1 MNYTDKIWTPK
12 DFSPWFL
19 MSDNTVTYRTG
30 RLLTWA
36 NEEKEV
42 HSLPIEFTT
51 N

>member
-19 MSDNTVTYRTG
+19 MSDNTVR